1 MESGVTPVE
10 VVQRR
15 RQVMLDHDA
24 DGFAGLFAPDAVIEM
39 PTAGPG
45 APQRVQGRAIIEEFA
60 RRAATGMHIDDF
72 ETVAVHETADP
83 EVVIAETVTRATVN
97 ATGKSF
103 TTPASSH
110 APGPGAPAAAATA
123 DRSGHRGV
131 RRAVRGRRRDRD
143 PVRRAGAAAA

>member
-1 MESGVTPVE
+1 
-10 VVQRR
+10 
-15 RQVMLDHDA
+15 MLDHDA

-45 APQRVQGRAIIEEFA
+45 APQRVAGQAIIEEFA
-60 RRAATGMHIDDF
+60 RRAVTGMHIDDF

-103 TTPASSH
+103 TTPSIQVFRIRDGQILLFRDYT
-110 APGPGAPAAAATA
+110 GPPAESGHPAA
-123 DRSGHRGV
+123 
-131 RRAVRGRRRDRD
+131 
-143 PVRRAGAAAA
+143 